1 MNVPTSP
8 LKPRKMEIDDK
19 LKAELHLH
27 TLAMEEQQKTRARL
41 LGESDDFNHIIEMNA
56 EVERRKIAAMAMQ
69 GMLSNSEIIIQALTN
84 KEKKDLAREV
94 VSIADA
100 LIAELNKKKDG
111 K

>member
-1 MNVPTSP
+1 
-8 LKPRKMEIDDK
+8 MEIDDK

>member
-1 MNVPTSP
+1 
-8 LKPRKMEIDDK
+8 MEIDDK
-19 LKAELHLH
+19 LKEELHLH

-41 LGESDDFNHIIEMNA
+41 LGESDYFNHIIEMNT
-56 EVERRKIAAMAMQ
+56 EVERRRFAAMAMQ

-84 KEKKDLAREV
+84 KDKKNLAREV

>member
-1 MNVPTSP
+1 
-8 LKPRKMEIDDK
+8 MEIDDK
-19 LKAELHLH
+19 LKEELHLH

-41 LGESDDFNHIIEMNA
+41 LGESNYFDRIIELNT

-100 LIAELNKKKDG
+100 LIAELNKEKDG